1 MIQLIMPESKMPTLD
16 FPLLEGGEFS
26 FDAAPDHFQILVVYR
41 GLHCPK
47 CKTQLQEFR
56 DKLADIRADGMDV
69 VAVSMD
75 DEERAQKA
83 VEEWEL
89 DDLPMG
95 YSLSLLTAKA
105 LGLFIS
111 NSISDKEPKLFT
123 EPGLFVIRPDETLY
137 AQIIQNTPFGRPDLD
152 DLLGG
157 LNYAIK
163 NDYPT
168 RGTSSG

>member
-105 LGLFIS
+105 SLW
-111 NSISDKEPKLFT
+111 
-123 EPGLFVIRPDETLY
+123 
-137 AQIIQNTPFGRPDLD
+137 
-152 DLLGG
+152 
-157 LNYAIK
+157 
-163 NDYPT
+163 
-168 RGTSSG
+168 SS